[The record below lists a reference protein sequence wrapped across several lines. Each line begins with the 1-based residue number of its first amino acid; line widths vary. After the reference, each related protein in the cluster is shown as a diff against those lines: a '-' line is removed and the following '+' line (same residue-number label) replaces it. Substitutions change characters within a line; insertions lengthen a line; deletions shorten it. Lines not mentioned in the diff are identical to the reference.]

1 MNCFL
6 EMFSD
11 DLLYICPIVNEKHF
25 RHIAYTGA
33 KP

>member
-11 DLLYICPIVNEKHF
+11 NLLYICSIVNEKHF
-25 RHIAYTGA
+25 RHIAYTSA
-33 KP
+33 KS